1 MAAMSMH
8 GKEIPQAVKERAAAL
23 RDQINHHNRLYFV
36 EAQPAIT
43 DIEFDALMRELEELE
58 SQYPGLVTPDSPTQ
72 RVGGEPLEGF
82 ETVEHAVPML
92 SIDNTYSEEEV
103 RAFDKRVVRALGEQP
118 AYVAELKIDGV
129 SISLRYDAGSLIR
142 AATRGD
148 GDRGDDVTSNVRTIL
163 SVPLRLTDDA
173 PPFLEVRGEIF
184 MRRDELQR
192 LNEIRAREG
201 QPLLANPRNATA
213 GSLKQLDPRAVAER
227 RLDFIAYDVAPTG
240 EVALGSHWQTLAR
253 LRDYGLPT
261 SREAAFCPTIDDVM
275 RVIATWDANRATL
288 GYDID
293 GIVIKVDSAAH
304 RQRLGATSKSPRW
317 VIAFK
322 YPAQVARTR
331 LQRIV
336 VQVGKTGTLTPVAE
350 MDPVPLAGTI
360 VKRASL
366 HNFEDLERKD
376 VREGD
381 VVEIQK
387 AGEIIP
393 QVLRYVP
400 EERKPGARPCVP
412 PSHCPECGSDARKD
426 PDGVYLRCLNPNCPA
441 QLKGRLKHFASRGA
455 MDIEGLGDA
464 LIEQLVS
471 QGHVKTLADIYGL
484 AADTL
489 AGLERMGAKSAAN
502 LVAAIQASTAQPLSR
517 FLNGLGIRHVG
528 GHVAEVLAHH
538 YRSIDALMAASQEEL
553 EDIHEIG
560 AVLARSVR
568 DFFDTRENRDLI
580 EQFRGAGLTMTEA
593 GGATGAGDGA
603 RPLEGKTF
611 VVTGTLEKYTRDQI
625 HDRIKALGGRP
636 TSSVSAKTDYLVAG
650 ENAGSKLA
658 KAQELGVRVLSEDD
672 FERLMRELS

>member
-1 MAAMSMH
+1 MWAMNKF
-8 GKEIPQAVKERAAAL
+8 GKEIPQAVSDRVSAL

-36 EAQPAIT
+36 EAHPEIS
-43 DIEFDALMRELEELE
+43 DLEFDALMRELQELE
-58 SQYPGLVTPDSPTQ
+58 AHYPDLVSSDSPTQ

-103 RAFDKRVVRALGEQP
+103 RAFDKRVTRALGEQP

-129 SISLRYDAGSLIR
+129 SISLRYGGGSLIR

-148 GDRGDDVTSNVRTIL
+148 GTRGDDVTSNVRTIL
-163 SVPLRLTDDA
+163 SIPLRLTDDA

-184 MRRDELQR
+184 MRREELQR
-192 LNEIRAREG
+192 LNEIRVQDG
-201 QPLLANPRNATA
+201 QPPLANPRNATA
-213 GSLKQLDPRAVAER
+213 GTLKQLDPKAVAER

-240 EVALGSHWQTLAR
+240 DVESGSHWETLSR
-253 LRDYGLPT
+253 LREYGLPT
-261 SREAAFCPTIDDVM
+261 SREAAFCPTIEDVIG
-275 RVIATWDANRATL
+275 VIEAWDANRPAL

-293 GIVIKVDSAAH
+293 GIVVKVDGAAH

-317 VIAFK
+317 TIAFK
-322 YPAQVARTR
+322 YPAQVARTK
-331 LQRIV
+331 LNRIV

-366 HNFEDLERKD
+366 YNFEDLERKN

-381 VVEIQK
+381 TVEIQK

-400 EERKPGARPCVP
+400 EERPADSRAFPI

-426 PDGVYLRCLNPNCPA
+426 PDGAYLRCLNPNCPA

-455 MDIEGLGDA
+455 MDIEGLGEA
-464 LIEQLVS
+464 LVEQLVS
-471 QGHVKTLADIYGL
+471 QNLVTALADIYEL
-484 AADTL
+484 KADTL

-502 LVAAIQASTAQPLSR
+502 LVAAIEESKTRPLSR

-538 YRSIDALMAASQEEL
+538 YGAVDALMAASQEEL
-553 EDIHEIG
+553 ENIHEIG
-560 AVLARSVR
+560 VVVGKSVR
-568 DFFDTRENRDLI
+568 DFFDLRENRELI
-580 EQFRGAGLTMTEA
+580 ERFRRAGLKMAEDTGPA
-593 GGATGAGDGA
+593 DGGAK
-603 RPLEGKTF
+603 PLEGKTF
-611 VVTGTLEKYTRDQI
+611 VVTGTLDKYSRDQI
-625 HDRIKALGGRP
+625 HSQIKALGGRP
-636 TSSVSAKTDYLVAG
+636 TSSVSSKTDYLVAG
-650 ENAGSKLA
+650 REAGSKLT
-658 KAQELGVRVLSEDD
+658 KAQELGVKVLTEDD
-672 FERLMRELS
+672 FEHLVRHVS